1 MEITT
6 VGPWILLV
14 IGALLMLAAI
24 YVAAV
29 HQGKPSSL
37 LLFGFLSIGVGIHG
51 PLFMGQYA
59 DFWRAV
65 LPITSES
72 MDPKAYQDLFRR
84 IGQGDFDTKLQDVA
98 LRYALDR
105 PIQDMDRLLTEA
117 IASATN
123 DQGRSA
129 LERTKLAWA
138 GKVKVA
144 NQLARQVE
152 SVPLDV
158 EDLEIEAFDPATRTL
173 VAEELLARLREELE
187 QAPATSTRSL
197 AEQQGLS
204 LAQRLEQQGLSQK
217 QLEQWGLPRAVAREA
232 PIM

>member
-1 MEITT
+1 MEITI

-24 YVAAV
+24 YVATV
-29 HQGKPSSL
+29 QRGKPSSL

-72 MDPKAYQDLFRR
+72 MDPEAYQDLFRR
-84 IGQGDFDTKLQDVA
+84 IGHGDFDAELQDVA
-98 LRYALDR
+98 LRYALGR

-123 DQGRSA
+123 DQGRGI
-129 LERTKLAWA
+129 LEKTKLAWD

-152 SVPLDV
+152 NAPRDV
-158 EDLEIEAFDPATRTL
+158 EIEAFDPETRAL
-173 VAEELLARLREELE
+173 VAEELLVRLQELKQAR
-187 QAPATSTRSL
+187 ATSTRSL
-197 AEQQGLS
+197 EEQRGLSLEQKLEQQGLS
-204 LAQRLEQQGLSQK
+204 LE
-217 QLEQWGLPRAVAREA
+217 QLEQWGLPRSAARV
-232 PIM
+232 PMGSQ